1 VARPEG
7 VGRVGTKGDPG
18 PIPRLDQR
26 TGVRH
31 ARAVSS
37 VIRYARNGDINI
49 AYRVVGDGP
58 PDLIF
63 IQGNITN
70 LDIYWDDRRY
80 RVFCER
86 LAAFSR
92 LILFDKRG
100 MGLSDRVETGTM
112 DDRMDDVRA
121 VLDAV
126 GSDRA
131 VVMGASEGG
140 LLATLFAAAH
150 PERTESLVLLGSE
163 VREERD
169 ATWPWGE
176 YTRAEFDEVMAD
188 WSRWGEGDGVAKR
201 APSLADADAQA
212 AREWWARLQRNAG
225 NPRSIEAFNR
235 ASFGTDTRAILPSI
249 HAPTLVVHRRD
260 DRAVV
265 VGNGRY
271 LAEHIPGAKYVEI
284 AGIDHIP
291 WIEPDEAL
299 GAIQQFVTGALP
311 VVEVDRVLATVLF
324 TDVVG
329 STARLAELGDR
340 EWADLLA
347 EHHAAIRREIARFRG
362 EEVDTAGDGFLA
374 VFDGPARAVSCALSS
389 VLAVRELGLEIR
401 AGLHTGE
408 IVRAAGEPG
417 GMAVHIGARIVAL
430 ANSGEVL
437 ASSTVRDLVAGSG
450 IRFVDRGTHRLKGV
464 PDRWRVFA
472 VVP

>member
-1 VARPEG
+1 
-7 VGRVGTKGDPG
+7 
-18 PIPRLDQR
+18 
-26 TGVRH
+26 
-31 ARAVSS
+31 VSS

-49 AYRVVGDGP
+49 AYKTVGSGP
-58 PDLIF
+58 RDLIF

-80 RVFCER
+80 REFCER

-112 DDRMDDVRA
+112 EDRMDDVRA

-126 GSDRA
+126 GSGRA

-140 LLATLFAAAH
+140 LLATLFAGAH

-169 ATWPWGE
+169 EGWPWGE
-176 YTRAEFDEVMAD
+176 FTRAEFEEVMGD

-235 ASFGTDTRAILPSI
+235 ASFGTDTRAILPTI
-249 HAPTLVVHRRD
+249 HVPTLVVHRRD
-260 DRAVV
+260 DRAVDV
-265 VGNGRY
+265 RNGRY
-271 LAEHIPGAKYVEI
+271 LAEHIPAAKYVELP
-284 AGIDHIP
+284 GIDHIP
-291 WIEPDEAL
+291 WIDAEEIV
-299 GAIQQFVTGALP
+299 GEIQEFVTGARPL
-311 VVEVDRVLATVLF
+311 VEVDRVLATVLF

-329 STARLAELGDR
+329 STARLAKLGDR
-340 EWADLLA
+340 LWGDLLA
-347 EHHAAIRREIARFRG
+347 EHHAVIRREIARFRG

-374 VFDGPARAVSCALSS
+374 MFDGPARAVHCALSS
-389 VLAVRELGLEIR
+389 VSAVRELGLEIR

-408 IVRAAGEPG
+408 VVRAAGAPG
-417 GMAVHIGARIVAL
+417 GIAVHIGARIAAL
-430 ANSGEVL
+430 ASAGEVL

-450 IRFVDRGTHRLKGV
+450 IRFTERGVHKLKGV
-464 PDRWRVFA
+464 PDRWRIYA
-472 VVP
+472 VAP

>member
-1 VARPEG
+1 MVR
-7 VGRVGTKGDPG
+7 RTTGDYPS
-18 PIPRLDQR
+18 LDRR
-26 TGVRH
+26 TSVRH
-31 ARAVSS
+31 ARGVTSE
-37 VIRYARNGDINI
+37 IRYARNGDINI
-49 AYRVVGDGP
+49 AYKTVGGGP
-58 PDLIF
+58 RDLIF

-80 RVFCER
+80 RDFCER

-100 MGLSDRVETGTM
+100 MGLSDRVEIGTM

-126 GSDRA
+126 GSGRA

-150 PERTESLVLLGSE
+150 PERTERLVLLGSE

-169 ATWPWGE
+169 ASWPWGE
-176 YTRAEFDEVMAD
+176 FTRAEFEDVMGD

-201 APSLADADAQA
+201 APSLALADAQA

-235 ASFGTDTRAILPSI
+235 ASFGTDTRAILPTI
-249 HAPTLVVHRRD
+249 HVPTLVVHRRD
-260 DRAVV
+260 DRAVD

-271 LAEHIPGAKYVEI
+271 LAQHIPAAKYVEL

-291 WIEPDEAL
+291 WIEPDAAIN
-299 GAIQQFVTGALP
+299 AIQEFITGSFPL
-311 VVEVDRVLATVLF
+311 VEVDRVLATVLF

-329 STARLAELGDR
+329 STARLAELGDHG
-340 EWADLLA
+340 WADLLA
-347 EHHAAIRREIARFRG
+347 EHHAMIRREITRFRG

-374 VFDGPARAVSCALSS
+374 MFDGPARAVHCAQSCVS
-389 VLAVRELGLEIR
+389 AVRELGLEIR

-408 IVRAAGEPG
+408 VVRAAGEPG
-417 GMAVHIGARIVAL
+417 GIAVHIGARIAAL
-430 ANSGEVL
+430 AGAGEVL
-437 ASSTVRDLVAGSG
+437 ASSTVKDLVAGSG
-450 IRFVDRGTHRLKGV
+450 IRFTERGVHKLKGV
-464 PDRWRVFA
+464 PDRWRIFA
-472 VVP
+472 VAP

>member
-1 VARPEG
+1 M
-7 VGRVGTKGDPG
+7 
-18 PIPRLDQR
+18 
-26 TGVRH
+26 
-31 ARAVSS
+31 SN

-49 AYRVVGDGP
+49 AYKVVGDGP
-58 PDLIF
+58 RDLIF

-80 RVFCER
+80 REFCER

-100 MGLSDRVETGTM
+100 MGLSDRVESGTM
-112 DDRMDDVRA
+112 EDRMDDVRA

-126 GSDRA
+126 GSNRA

-169 ATWPWGE
+169 TGWPWGE
-176 YTRAEFDEVMAD
+176 FTRAEFEAVMGD
-188 WSRWGEGDGVAKR
+188 WTRWGEGDGVEKR

-212 AREWWARLQRNAG
+212 ARGWWARLQRNAG

-235 ASFGTDTRAILPSI
+235 ASFGTDTRAILPTI
-249 HAPTLVVHRRD
+249 HVPTLVAHRRD
-260 DRAVV
+260 DRAVP

-271 LAEHIPGAKYVEI
+271 LAEHIAGAKYVEMS
-284 AGIDHIP
+284 GIDHIP
-291 WIEPDEAL
+291 WIEPDEAID
-299 GAIQQFVTGALP
+299 AIQEFVTGSRPL
-311 VVEVDRVLATVLF
+311 VEVDRVLATVLF

-329 STARLAELGDR
+329 STARLAELGDQG
-340 EWADLLA
+340 WARLLA
-347 EHHAAIRREIARFRG
+347 AHHAAIRREIARFRG

-374 VFDGPARAVSCALSS
+374 MFDGPARAVRCAQACVSS
-389 VLAVRELGLEIR
+389 VRELGLDIR

-408 IVRAAGEPG
+408 VVRAAGEPG
-417 GMAVHIGARIVAL
+417 GMAVHIGARIAAL
-430 ANSGEVL
+430 GSAGQVL

-450 IRFVDRGTHRLKGV
+450 IRFTERGVHKLKGV
-464 PDRWRVFA
+464 PDRWRVFE
-472 VVP
+472 VTP

>member
-1 VARPEG
+1 
-7 VGRVGTKGDPG
+7 
-18 PIPRLDQR
+18 
-26 TGVRH
+26 
-31 ARAVSS
+31 VSAA
-37 VIRYARNGDINI
+37 IGYARNGDIRI
-49 AYRVVGDGP
+49 AYKVVGSGP
-58 PDLIF
+58 RDLVF

-70 LDIYWDDRRY
+70 LDIYWDDPRY
-80 RVFCER
+80 RAFCER

-92 LILFDKRG
+92 LVLFDKRG

-169 ATWPWGE
+169 EGWPWGE
-176 YTRAEFDEVMAD
+176 FTRAEFEDVMSD

-201 APSLADADAQA
+201 APSLADADARA

-225 NPRSIEAFNR
+225 NPRTIEAFNR
-235 ASFGTDTRAILPSI
+235 ASFGTDTRAILPTI
-249 HAPTLVVHRRD
+249 HVPTLVVHRRD
-260 DRAVV
+260 DRAVA

-271 LAEHIPGAKYVEI
+271 LAEHIPGARYVELP
-284 AGIDHIP
+284 GIDHIP
-291 WIEPDEAL
+291 WIEPDEAIN
-299 GAIQQFVTGALP
+299 AIAEFMTGALP
-311 VVEVDRVLATVLF
+311 LVDVDRVLATVLF

-340 EWADLLA
+340 GWADLLA
-347 EHHAAIRREIARFRG
+347 AHHAAIRREIARFRG
-362 EEVDTAGDGFLA
+362 EEIDTAGDGFLA
-374 VFDGPARAVSCALSS
+374 LFDGPARAVTCALRS
-389 VLAVRELGLEIR
+389 VAAVRELGLEIR

-408 IVRAAGEPG
+408 VVRAAGEPG
-417 GMAVHIGARIVAL
+417 GLAVHIGARIAAL
-430 ANSGEVL
+430 AGAGEVL

-450 IRFVDRGTHRLKGV
+450 IRFVERGAHKLKGV
-464 PDRWRVFA
+464 PDRWRVYA